1 MSTEW
6 GSIGGCLL
14 CLLGRGTG
22 ELDPVIGKC
31 QDTALEVAKQS
42 EIWESR
48 SWFGGLRTCNMARAL
63 VFRLLNIQAQLRTT
77 SNPGQTGEKGNS
89 ALLRGDCL

>member
-1 MSTEW
+1 MSALPLGERNWGVGPSYREVPRYSSGDGKAVGDMGKQKLVW
-6 GSIGGCLL
+6 GSPDLQHGQG
-14 CLLGRGTG
+14 LG
-22 ELDPVIGKC
+22 
-31 QDTALEVAKQS
+31 
-42 EIWESR
+42 
-48 SWFGGLRTCNMARAL
+48 